1 MFCQDASR
9 CEYFR
14 TSAWNDPDAF
24 SHQLFEVGKTLE
36 YDQTVVWSSG
46 LVVWNDPDGAL
57 GRQLSEVWKSSFRL
71 GQKRQLFKI
80 W

>member
-1 MFCQDASR
+1 MFFQDASR
-9 CEYFR
+9 CQYFQ

-36 YDQTVVWSSG
+36 YDQTT
-46 LVVWNDPDGAL
+46 VWNDPDGAL

-71 GQKRQLFKI
+71 GQKRQFFKI